1 MLKFKKILFFLLIF
15 NFSSVISSELKNIRY
30 GEKNEIKRMVLDFSE
45 NIDFTYKLND
55 TNLEIIFTNKYTL
68 KKKENLY
75 FIKDF
80 KNITFDK
87 NKHKI
92 FINFN
97 NNIVLEKSFVISKS
111 KTNEDFRIIF
121 DYFFKADKKN
131 IIIDPG
137 HGGKDSG
144 AVGFSKIQ
152 EKKITLEVAK
162 RLKTKCDQKKKINCI
177 LTRKTDKYISLRDR
191 VHFAR
196 KQKGDL
202 FISLH
207 ADFNKKISVRG
218 VSIYT
223 LSERASDK
231 EAEALAKRENQSDLI
246 AGLDLATES
255 TEVRN
260 ILIDLTQRETLNQSS
275 NFVDELINEFKSKT
289 KLLNRTH
296 RFAGFA
302 VLKAPDIPS
311 VLIEM
316 GYLSNKTDAK
326 LLTTENYQNKIV
338 NSIYNASINYF
349 NKN

>member
-1 MLKFKKILFFLLIF
+1 MLKFKKFLFFLLIL

-30 GEKNEIKRMVLDFSE
+30 GEKNEFKRMVLDFSE
-45 NIDFTYKLND
+45 KIDFSYKLND
-55 TNLEIIFTNKYTL
+55 TNLEINFSNKYSL

-80 KNITFDK
+80 KNIIFEK
-87 NKHKI
+87 NKQKI
-92 FINFN
+92 FINFKN
-97 NNIVLEKSFVISKS
+97 GIILEKPFVISKS
-111 KTNEDFRIIF
+111 KTNKDFRIIF
-121 DYFFKADKKN
+121 DYIFKTEKKN

-137 HGGKDSG
+137 HGGRDSG
-144 AVGFSKIQ
+144 AVGVLKIQ
-152 EKKITLEVAK
+152 EKNITLEVAK
-162 RLKTKCDQKKKINCI
+162 RLKTKCDKKIFFNCI

-207 ADFNKKISVRG
+207 ADFNKKKNVRG
-218 VSIYT
+218 ISIYT

-302 VLKAPDIPS
+302 VLKSPDIPS

-316 GYLSNKTDAK
+316 GYLSNKNDAK
-326 LLTTENYQNKIV
+326 LLTTDKYQNKIV
-338 NSIYNASINYF
+338 NSIYNAAINYF

>member
-1 MLKFKKILFFLLIF
+1 MLKFKKNLFFLLIL
-15 NFSSVISSELKNIRY
+15 NFSNVISSELKNIRY
-30 GEKNEIKRMVLDFSE
+30 GEKNEIKRMVFDFSDT
-45 NIDFTYKLND
+45 IDFTYKLND
-55 TNLEIIFTNKYTL
+55 TNLEIIFSSKYSL

-75 FIKDF
+75 FVKGF
-80 KNITFDK
+80 KNIIFDK
-87 NKHKI
+87 DKQKI
-92 FINFN
+92 FIYFKNK
-97 NNIVLEKSFVISKS
+97 IILEQSFVISKS

-121 DYFFKADKKN
+121 DYIFKADKKN

-137 HGGKDSG
+137 HGGRDSG
-144 AVGFSKIQ
+144 AVGVLKIQ

-162 RLKTKCDQKKKINCI
+162 RLKKKCDQEKFFNCI
-177 LTRKTDKYISLRDR
+177 LTRRTDKYISLRDR

-207 ADFNKKISVRG
+207 ADFNKKKNVRG

-223 LSERASDK
+223 LSEKASDK

-246 AGLDLATES
+246 GGLDLATES

-275 NFVDELINEFKSKT
+275 NFVDELINEFKRKT

-316 GYLSNKTDAK
+316 GYLSNKNDAK
-326 LLTTENYQNKIV
+326 LLITEKYQNKIV
-338 NSIYNASINYF
+338 NSIYNATINYF
-349 NKN
+349 NEN